1 MIIKAKPEHEVVYQ
15 DLVKLVTKHADKI
28 SELEMLA
35 IAANMLG
42 KMIAM
47 QDQRAI
53 TPAQVMEIVS
63 QNIESGNKEI
73 LETLMQNKG
82 GDGSNGKR

>member
-1 MIIKAKPEHEVVYQ
+1 MIVNAKPEHEVVYQ

-28 SELEMLA
+28 SPLEMLA

-47 QDQRAI
+47 QDQRTI
-53 TPAQVMEIVS
+53 TPAQAMEIVS
-63 QNIESGNKEI
+63 QNIEFGNKEI
-73 LETLMQNKG
+73 LETLMQAKS
-82 GDGSNGKR
+82 GDGNNGKR